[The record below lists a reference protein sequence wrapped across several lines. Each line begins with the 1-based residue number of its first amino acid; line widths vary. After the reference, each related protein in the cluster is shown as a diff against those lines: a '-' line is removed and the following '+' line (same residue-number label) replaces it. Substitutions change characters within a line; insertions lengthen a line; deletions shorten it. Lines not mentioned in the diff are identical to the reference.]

1 MSANLPQLQ
10 REQENKVLHTLALK
24 QELRTLFIVSSLLK
38 TAGKYGKRSISLLE
52 SIQAKVISCCWHV
65 ILLPCLRF
73 GNAYCHQNIQ
83 FTPISAVQSEA
94 TSEPV
99 WPSNEMTAGINCGK
113 VKKRRINTIGGKI
126 PLTWAAE
133 RLVHWYHWPVNCV
146 LFERSPVPGVTRGV
160 ATARQHLCYF
170 SMRASEIQT
179 PESAQLSPSIT
190 SVQLHQYLWKLFISR
205 YILFQSSIINEHVSH

>member
-10 REQENKVLHTLALK
+10 EELENKVLRTLALK
-24 QELRTLFIVSSLLK
+24 QEPRTLFSVSSQLK

-65 ILLPCLRF
+65 ILLPCLWF

-83 FTPISAVQSEA
+83 FTPLSAVQSEA

-99 WPSNEMTAGINCGK
+99 WPAIEITAGINCGK
-113 VKKRRINTIGGKI
+113 VKKRRINTVGGKI
-126 PLTWAAE
+126 PLAWAAE

-179 PESAQLSPSIT
+179 RESAQICPSIT
-190 SVQLHQYLWKLFISR
+190 SVQLHQSLLKLFISR
-205 YILFQSSIINEHVSH
+205 YISFQPSLINEHVSH

>member
-1 MSANLPQLQ
+1 MSAHLPQPQEEL
-10 REQENKVLHTLALK
+10 ENKVLRTLALK
-24 QELRTLFIVSSLLK
+24 QEPRALFIVSSQLK

-65 ILLPCLRF
+65 ISRPCLWF

-83 FTPISAVQSEA
+83 FTPVSAVESEA
-94 TSEPV
+94 TSEAV
-99 WPSNEMTAGINCGK
+99 WPAIGIAAGINCGK
-113 VKKRRINTIGGKI
+113 VKKRRINTVGGKI
-126 PLTWAAE
+126 EAE
-133 RLVHWYHWPVNCV
+133 RSVHWYHWPVNRV

-160 ATARQHLCYF
+160 ATARRHLCYF

-190 SVQLHQYLWKLFISR
+190 SVQLHRSLLKLFISR
-205 YILFQSSIINEHVSH
+205 YISFQPSLIKEHVSH

>member
-1 MSANLPQLQ
+1 MWYCFPVCDLAMLTVTKTSNLHQYLQ
-10 REQENKVLHTLALK
+10 YSQ
-24 QELRTLFIVSSLLK
+24 
-38 TAGKYGKRSISLLE
+38 
-52 SIQAKVISCCWHV
+52 
-65 ILLPCLRF
+65 RF
-73 GNAYCHQNIQ
+73 
-83 FTPISAVQSEA
+83 P
-94 TSEPV
+94 SEPV
-99 WPSNEMTAGINCGK
+99 WPAIEITAGINCGK

-126 PLTWAAE
+126 PLAWAAE

-190 SVQLHQYLWKLFISR
+190 SVRLHQSLLKLFISR
-205 YILFQSSIINEHVSH
+205 YISFQPSLINKHVSH